1 MFTYAELPDLPPHL
15 WQAAF
20 FMDLTRHFPT
30 FRGSDES
37 RASAARLVR
46 HCPEVSARRR
56 AAARDAAGKS
66 RA

>member
-1 MFTYAELPDLPPHL
+1 MFTNAELPDLPPHL

-20 FMDLTRHFPT
+20 LMDLTRHHPT
-30 FRGSDES
+30 LRPSDELQ
-37 RASAARLVR
+37 ASAARLVR